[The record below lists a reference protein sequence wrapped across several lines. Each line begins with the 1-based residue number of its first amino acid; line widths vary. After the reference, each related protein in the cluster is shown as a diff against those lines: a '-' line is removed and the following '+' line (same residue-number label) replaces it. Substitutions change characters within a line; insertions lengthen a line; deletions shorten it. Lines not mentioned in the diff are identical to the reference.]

1 MKLPKKVTIKE
12 VGPRDGLQNEPH
24 QVGTENK
31 AAWINRLSESGLS
44 YIEVTSF
51 VHPKWIPQLA
61 DAAEVLSSID
71 RKPGITYAALVPNM
85 HGLRRALEGNVDEVS
100 VFMSASESHN
110 RSNINK
116 TITET
121 LPVLKEVVTEAK
133 AAGKTVRG
141 YLSTVIACPY
151 DGAVPAEQ
159 VKEISARLF
168 DMGIDE
174 LSLGE
179 TIGVAVPTDVERL
192 LDALLPEFGADRLAM
207 HFHDTRGTALAN
219 ISKALE
225 MGIRTFDSSLGGL
238 GGCPYAKGATG
249 NVATEDLIYM
259 LDAMGIETGVCMEAL
274 IEAGELMESILG
286 KPLNSRQMDIHRKV
300 EKE

>member
-1 MKLPKKVTIKE
+1 MKLPGKVIIKE

-24 QVGTENK
+24 QVSTENK
-31 AAWINRLSESGLS
+31 AAWIDRLSESGLS

-61 DAAEVLSSID
+61 DAAEVLSSIQ
-71 RKPGITYAALVPNM
+71 RKPGITYAALVPNR
-85 HGLRRALEGNVDEVS
+85 HGLRRALDAGVDEVS

-110 RSNINK
+110 KNNINK
-116 TITET
+116 SIAET

-133 AAGKTVRG
+133 ASGKTVRG

-151 DGAVPAEQ
+151 EGAISPEQ
-159 VKEISARLF
+159 VREISARLF

-179 TIGVAVPTDVERL
+179 TIGVAVPPDVERL
-192 LDALLPEFGADRLAM
+192 LEVLIPEFSNDRLAM

-219 ISKALE
+219 ISKSLE
-225 MGIRTFDSSLGGL
+225 MGIHTFDSSLGGL
-238 GGCPYAKGATG
+238 GGCPYAKGASG
-249 NVATEDLIYM
+249 NVATEDLLYM
-259 LDAMGIETGVCMEAL
+259 LQAMGIETGIQMERL
-274 IEAGELMESILG
+274 LEAGELMESLLG
-286 KPLNSRQMDIHRKV
+286 RSLTSRQLELYRKA
-300 EKE
+300 ERG